1 MTQVCLGVF
10 IMKLPFT
17 EGMLLKRRAEYDE
30 HEERLAGFVPT
41 FYFSVPCARSPLF
54 ALRSPLSF
62 PRSPFPVLVTSPL
75 GFYRGIF
82 L

>member
-1 MTQVCLGVF
+1 
-10 IMKLPFT
+10 MKFPFT
-17 EGMLLKRRAEYDE
+17 EGMLLKRRAEYEE

-41 FYFSVPCARSPLF
+41 FYFSVPCARS
-54 ALRSPLSF
+54 
-62 PRSPFPVLVTSPL
+62 RSPFPVLVTSPL

>member
-1 MTQVCLGVF
+1 
-10 IMKLPFT
+10 MKFPVT
-17 EGMLLKRRAEYDE
+17 EGMLLKRRVEYEE

-41 FYFSVPCARSPLF
+41 FYFSAPCARSSLPVT
-54 ALRSPLSF
+54 RY
-62 PRSPFPVLVTSPL
+62 RYPFPVLVTSPL